1 MNVFLD
7 GLKEK
12 DRSNLM
18 NTILSVA
25 TIKDNTYH
33 LMRHVW
39 NDVQEDWPF
48 YTEQDKQMLKRYII
62 IKYFSFLEHLYSTL
76 FEIFIIILLF
86 LFKLLNIYVLYF
98 LFW

>member
-1 MNVFLD
+1 
-7 GLKEK
+7 
-12 DRSNLM
+12 M

-48 YTEQDKQMLKRYII
+48 YSEQDKQMLKRYKEGTDCFIFCENII
-62 IKYFSFLEHLYSTL
+62 
-76 FEIFIIILLF
+76 
-86 LFKLLNIYVLYF
+86 NI
-98 LFW
+98 